1 MKTLVVSLCCCMLSL
16 AVAPLA
22 FEQAPQTSGAIKVE
36 TRLVE
41 VYATIYDR
49 RGHYIDGLN
58 PENFQVLEDG
68 KSQQILSFE
77 TSSHSLSCA
86 ILLDT
91 TGSMAG
97 ALPRVK
103 NSVTK
108 LIDALGPQDA
118 VAIYT
123 FDEHLA
129 VRQDFTTDKSA
140 AKRVVL
146 RIRAQGNTALFDALS
161 QAAQDLS
168 ARPGKKALVVFTDG
182 EDNASVLNAT
192 SAVALAKKVGIPLY
206 AIAEGD
212 AAHSKNLTALL
223 TDLSV
228 RTGGSAYEVKK
239 GDDIEHVFESISQD
253 LEHLYLISY
262 QPPSTQ
268 ADEKW
273 RKIDVVLKGVNE
285 ARIRAKQGYFPN

>member
-1 MKTLVVSLCCCMLSL
+1 VTVANWRLRLAQWGWGPRRAIEVSISL
-16 AVAPLA
+16 GEPSGLLPGDENRLTENPLRCTI
-22 FEQAPQTSGAIKVE
+22 PQLWK
-36 TRLVE
+36 
-41 VYATIYDR
+41 
-49 RGHYIDGLN
+49 
-58 PENFQVLEDG
+58 ENVNL
-68 KSQQILSFE
+68 
-77 TSSHSLSCA
+77 HSYLA
-86 ILLDT
+86 
-91 TGSMAG
+91 AG
-97 ALPRVK
+97 CIFLFF
-103 NSVTK
+103 S
-108 LIDALGPQDA
+108 
-118 VAIYT
+118 
-123 FDEHLA
+123 A

-140 AKRVVL
+140 AKRSVL

-182 EDNASVLNAT
+182 EDNASVLSAT
-192 SAVALAKKVGIPLY
+192 SAVVLAKKVGVRLY

-239 GDDIEHVFESISQD
+239 SDDIEHVFESISQD

-273 RKIDVVLKGVNE
+273 RKIDVVVKGVNE